1 MNLLNTAPKPPPK
14 PGIGI
19 PTTDQTRAIRFADWL
34 DGNMRYIF
42 AWKQWAY
49 WTDEGWQIDESGQE
63 IKRRALDF
71 ADVIMEEAESPLQG
85 PARSTAIAQAF
96 RLQSNRNM
104 ESMITVLKAM
114 KGVGARPTDFD
125 AEPYL
130 LGVQNGCVDLRTGK
144 FRKAEKEDLILK
156 RAGIAYDPKAKCP
169 MWEEFLEQIIPD
181 KEVRDFVRRA
191 IGYSLTGMT
200 TEQVLFFM
208 YGKGNNGKSK
218 FIELIER
225 LLGDYAWRAS
235 ARLFLAEKYEGN
247 QENMMASLP
256 EKRFVVGAE
265 VAENARLAEHRIKD
279 LTGGDKLSARKLF
292 CEAFNFQPT
301 HKLWFY
307 GNHKPAIHGTD
318 EGIWRRLKLIPFT
331 VEIPKEKRE
340 LNIVERLWTEAA
352 GILNWAIEGCLEWQ
366 KNGLQAPESVTN
378 ATKTYRDDEDL
389 IGQFIDGECQMSGEV
404 MVGSLSSAYE
414 DWAKAQGYKF
424 TASPRSI
431 NERVRLVP
439 GVSRHQGNGKNK
451 GVRFWKGISLRDP
464 AAFKWLHLRNTES
477 PKMPH
482 DYGRVWLAWKSTA
495 VVAPAVG
502 NPTPLFFCSAMRIT
516 KASELIVILRFGGR
530 DFRRAT
536 VSSVLTATW
545 LTRCG
550 AAAPTVP
557 PHPPSRGHTG

>member
-1 MNLLNTAPKPPPK
+1 MNTTWKTPPK

-19 PTTDQTRAIRFADWL
+19 PTTDADRATRFNEWL
-34 DGNMRYIF
+34 DEGSHYIYS
-42 AWKQWAY
+42 WKQWVH
-49 WTDEGWQIDESGQE
+49 WDEGGGWFIDESGGK
-63 IKRRALDF
+63 IKRKALEF
-71 ADVIMEEAESPLQG
+71 ADIIKEEAEAFPQG
-85 PARSTAIAQAF
+85 PARNTAMEQAR
-96 RLQSNRNM
+96 RLKSASVID
-104 ESMITVLKAM
+104 SMISLLQVM
-114 KGVGARPTDFD
+114 SGVAARPTDFD
-125 AEPYL
+125 SNHYL
-130 LGVQNGCVDLRTGK
+130 LGVQNGCIDLLTGK

-156 RAGIAYDPKAKCP
+156 RTGIAYDPEANCP

-181 KEVRDFVRRA
+181 KDVRDFVQRA

-218 FIELIER
+218 FIDIVQR

-279 LTGGDKLSARKLF
+279 LTGGDKLNARKLF

-340 LNIVERLWTEAA
+340 LNIVERLWREAS
-352 GILNWAIEGCLEWQ
+352 GILNWAIQGCLDWQ
-366 KNGLQAPESVTN
+366 KNGLQAPESVME

-389 IGQFIDGECQMSGEV
+389 IGQFIDSECQMSGEV
-404 MVGSLSSAYE
+404 MVGRLSSAYE
-414 DWAKAQGYKF
+414 LWAKDQGYKF

-439 GVSRHQGNGKNK
+439 GVSRHQGTGKNK

-464 AAFKWLHLRNTES
+464 NAYES
-477 PKMPH
+477 
-482 DYGRVWLAWKSTA
+482 
-495 VVAPAVG
+495 
-502 NPTPLFFCSAMRIT
+502 
-516 KASELIVILRFGGR
+516 
-530 DFRRAT
+530 
-536 VSSVLTATW
+536 
-545 LTRCG
+545 
-550 AAAPTVP
+550 
-557 PHPPSRGHTG
+557 